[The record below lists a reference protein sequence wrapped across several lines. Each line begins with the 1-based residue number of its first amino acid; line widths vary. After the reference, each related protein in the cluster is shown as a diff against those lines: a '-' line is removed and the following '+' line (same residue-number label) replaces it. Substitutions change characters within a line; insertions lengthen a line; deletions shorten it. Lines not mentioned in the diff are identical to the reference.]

1 MQVPSASDL
10 SPPPTCS
17 PCQLRMAGPKRISA
31 AEVAQ
36 HCSPSDCWV
45 VINDQIW
52 DLTELAPDHPG
63 GCGAILRYAGQD
75 ASQAYNEVHTPDLIS
90 KTLTTDKLIGQLDQS
105 SFHAK
110 SYNNSVR
117 EAAPPP
123 NKKPLSTI
131 LSAHEFE
138 RVAQTTFSKKAWT
151 FYSSA
156 ATDLV
161 SVNANRSL
169 YNRIWFRPRLLRNVQ
184 DISTQCTIQGVECSL
199 PVIVAPVALARL
211 ANPIGEKG
219 LARAAASRGIFHCI
233 PITASIPIE
242 DITSDILSPSTTC
255 FFQLYVAKDR
265 TASESLLRRVWK
277 LGIHTLFV
285 TIDAPV
291 AGKREADEKVKAE
304 EIISMPMTGTRSKND
319 GAGSGLTRTTGSFI
333 DSSFCWED
341 LAWLKQ
347 QWPGRLVIKG
357 IQSVEDAQMAVEVGV
372 SGIVL
377 SNHGGRNLDT
387 SPPGLLTLLE
397 LRRHL
402 PSIFSQVEVYIDGG
416 IRRGTDI
423 LKAVCLGARAVLI
436 GRPFLYSLAYGEDG
450 PKHLVDILQAELETA
465 MKLVGITDLSQAN
478 PALINTQDLDHLVV
492 RDVGITDALEV
503 PRAKM

>member
-1 MQVPSASDL
+1 
-10 SPPPTCS
+10 
-17 PCQLRMAGPKRISA
+17 MADPKRISA

-36 HCSPSDCWV
+36 HCSASDCWV
-45 VINDQIW
+45 VINDEIW
-52 DLTELAPDHPG
+52 DVTEFAPEHPG
-63 GCGAILRYAGQD
+63 GSGAILRYAGQD

-90 KTLTTDKLIGQLDQS
+90 KTLTTDKLIGHLDQS
-105 SFHAK
+105 SSPTKPH
-110 SYNNSVR
+110 NNSVR

-123 NKKPLSTI
+123 NKSPLSTI
-131 LSAHEFE
+131 LSAHDFE
-138 RVAQTTFSKKAWT
+138 SVAQDTFSKKAWT

-161 SVNANRSL
+161 SDNANRSL
-169 YNRIWFRPRLLRNVQ
+169 YNRIWFRPRLLRNVR
-184 DISTQCTIQGVECSL
+184 DISTKCTVQGVDCAL
-199 PVIVAPVALARL
+199 PVIVAPVALASL

-233 PITASIPIE
+233 PITASISIE
-242 DITSDILSPSTTC
+242 DITSDIQSPSTVF

-277 LGIHTLFV
+277 LGIRTLFV

-291 AGKREADEKVKAE
+291 AGKREADEKVKAQE
-304 EIISMPMTGTRSKND
+304 MISMPMTGTRSKND
-319 GAGSGLTRTTGSFI
+319 EAGSGLTRTTGSFI

-341 LAWLKQ
+341 LSWVKKH
-347 QWPGRLVIKG
+347 WPGKIVIKG
-357 IQSVEDAQMAVEVGV
+357 LQSVEDAQMAVEVGV
-372 SGIVL
+372 SGIIL

-402 PSIFSQVEVYIDGG
+402 PSIFSQLEVYIDGG

-423 LKAVCLGARAVLI
+423 LKALCLGAKAVLI

-478 PALINTQDLDHLVV
+478 SALVNTQDLDHLVV
-492 RDVGITDALEV
+492 RDVGITDVIEV
-503 PRAKM
+503 PRAKI

>member
-1 MQVPSASDL
+1 
-10 SPPPTCS
+10 
-17 PCQLRMAGPKRISA
+17 MAGPKRISA
-31 AEVAQ
+31 AEVAH

-52 DLTELAPDHPG
+52 DLTEFAPEHPG

-75 ASQAYNEVHTPDLIS
+75 ASQVYNEVHTPDLIS
-90 KTLTTDKLIGQLDQS
+90 KTLTTDKLIGHLDQS

-117 EAAPPP
+117 EAAPPSD
-123 NKKPLSTI
+123 KPPLGTI
-131 LSAHEFE
+131 LSADDFE
-138 RVAQTTFSKKAWT
+138 RVAQNTFSKKAWT

-169 YNRIWFRPRLLRNVQ
+169 YNRIWFRPRLLRNVR
-184 DISTQCTIQGVECSL
+184 DISTKCTIHGVECSL
-199 PVIVAPVALARL
+199 PIIVAPVALARL

-219 LARAAASRGIFHCI
+219 LARAAGSRGIFHCI

-242 DITSDILSPSTTC
+242 DITSDIPSPSTT
-255 FFQLYVAKDR
+255 FSFQLYVAKDR
-265 TASESLLRRVWK
+265 TASESLLRRVWD
-277 LGIHTLFV
+277 LGIQTIFV

-291 AGKREADEKVKAE
+291 AGKREADERVKAE

-372 SGIVL
+372 SGIVM

-402 PSIFSQVEVYIDGG
+402 PSIFSQIEVYIDGG
-416 IRRGTDI
+416 IRRGTDV
-423 LKAVCLGARAVLI
+423 LKALCLGAKAVLI
-436 GRPFLYSLAYGEDG
+436 GRPFLYSLACGEDG

-465 MKLVGITDLSQAN
+465 MRLVGITDLSQAN
-478 PALINTQDLDHLVV
+478 PALVNTQDLDHLVV
-492 RDVGITDALEV
+492 RDVRITDPLEA